1 MLRCM
6 ISTISTTFQRTKYFC
21 SLYPSVVSCFM
32 SQYGKL
38 NGFELTGSFT
48 AMYIWKMFVH
58 LWSCQVSFMSYA
70 SSFFRWNAVPFF
82 FFFFSPFLFFIAVCC
97 TRYRFETIL
106 SVSDPI
112 ASYKLNNNEILGTGG
127 SVGNKSG
134 QRALWREKRWE
145 CQPEFKRRVP
155 PYRESARLELSK

>member
-1 MLRCM
+1 MLRCR
-6 ISTISTTFQRTKYFC
+6 ISTTFQGTKYFY
-21 SLYPSVVSCFM
+21 SLYPSSCFNM
-32 SQYGKL
+32 SQSCRNMENKMGLSSRDRSRRCILEKL
-38 NGFELTGSFT
+38 SSTSR
-48 AMYIWKMFVH
+48 AARSR
-58 LWSCQVSFMSYA
+58 LWTTLLHFFDGMLYLS
-70 SSFFRWNAVPFF
+70 SSFSFLL
-82 FFFFSPFLFFIAVCC
+82 FLFFSAVCC

-112 ASYKLNNNEILGTGG
+112 TSYKLNNNEILGTGG